1 MAKSAIV
8 IGATGVVGRAL
19 VEQLADAPH
28 IASVTSITRRPVEYR
43 NDRISNQVV
52 DFERLDDFSQLFQ
65 GDLMFSCLGTTRR
78 QAGSIAAQRIVDHDY
93 QFQAASLAASN
104 GVSHY
109 LLVSSSGASACNPSP
124 YLKMKGELEEAIS
137 ELSFKRIS
145 IFQPSLLLGERSDKR
160 RAEALGALILPT
172 LCKLPPLKKYRPIQ
186 GDQVAAKMVSV
197 SNSEGQGLH
206 RFTLDEI
213 FMK

>member
-28 IASVTSITRRPVEYR
+28 ICSVASLTRRPVDYH
-43 NDRISNQVV
+43 NDKITNHVI
-52 DFERLDDFSQLFQ
+52 DFENLTEFSDLFQ

-78 QAGSIAAQRIVDHDY
+78 QAGSIAAQRVVDHDY
-93 QFQAASLAASN
+93 QLQGATVAASN
-104 GVSHY
+104 GVQHY
-109 LLVSSSGASACNPSP
+109 LLVSSSGACSCSASP
-124 YLKMKGELEEAIS
+124 YLKMKGELENAVEK
-137 ELSFKRIS
+137 LPFKRIS
-145 IFQPSLLLGERSDKR
+145 IFQPSLLLGDRPETRP
-160 RAEALGALILPT
+160 AEAAGALILPT
-172 LCKLPPLKKYRPIQ
+172 LCKLPLLKKYRPIR

-206 RFTLDEI
+206 RFTLDDI